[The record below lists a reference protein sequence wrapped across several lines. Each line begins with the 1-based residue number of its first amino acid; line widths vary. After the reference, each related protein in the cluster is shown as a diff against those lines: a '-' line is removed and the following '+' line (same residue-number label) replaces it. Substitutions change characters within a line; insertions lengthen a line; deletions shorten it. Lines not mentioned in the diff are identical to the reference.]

1 MSNLRALTDAELDIV
16 CGGSLSMSH
25 GCGTATS
32 FVTTRPTSG
41 GCGENLV
48 KELVADILRI
58 LDGNNCCG
66 GGLKRANL
74 A

>member
-1 MSNLRALTDAELDIV
+1 MSELRVLTDAELDIV

-25 GCGTATS
+25 GCGTTAS
-32 FVTTRPTSG
+32 FATTRPMSG

-48 KELVADILRI
+48 KEIIVDILKI
-58 LDGNNCCG
+58 LEGNTG
-66 GGLKRANL
+66 RQKAYT